1 MSALS
6 AWYLHHIQQAKESRA
21 KRSLFWLKPF
31 FARAMIATIS
41 TLIVATWWL
50 ALTRSIYLMLAFG
63 AILVIGILVPYVL
76 AMPMLYPRRSRL
88 TLTLTDLG
96 LTRWHEAHFFSTDG
110 VPLNGWFVPPDPQ
123 SNGATLVL
131 VHGLGANRE
140 QLLGQA
146 LTMIAKGYGVLLF
159 DLRNHGTSGSA
170 ITTLGYTEAEDVI
183 GAVRYVLSRP
193 EVNPMLIGLVGYSMG
208 GAAVLRAAT
217 RLPDLKA
224 IIVESTYTSL
234 EDNIAQ
240 GMVAKTGLPP
250 FPFAPIM
257 IWFGEHITGLR
268 IHQIRPIDDVARLK
282 QPILFIHGAQDKTVN
297 VSNSQRLYAAANNP
311 QGLYIVKNAG
321 HAELQRADPLGF
333 ERYVLGFLDR
343 TLRAEVPLLSLARPL
358 TRSRVDLSLLP

>member
-6 AWYLHHIQQAKESRA
+6 AWYLHHIQANESWA
-21 KRSLFWLKPF
+21 KRSLVLLKQF
-31 FARAMIATIS
+31 FALAMITAIG
-41 TLIVATWWL
+41 TLIAATFWL
-50 ALTRSIYLMLAFG
+50 ALTRSTYLVLAFC
-63 AILVIGILVPYVL
+63 AILIVGILVPYLL

-88 TLTLTDLG
+88 TLTPTDLG
-96 LTRWHEAHFFSTDG
+96 LTRWDEARFFSTDG
-110 VPLNGWFVPPDPQ
+110 VPLKGWFIPPDPQ
-123 SNGATLVL
+123 SNGATLVF

-146 LTMIAKGYGVLLF
+146 LTMIAKGYGALLF
-159 DLRNHGTSGSA
+159 DLRNHGTSGGT

-183 GAVRYVLSRP
+183 GAVNYVLSRP

-217 RLPDLKA
+217 RLPNLKA

-268 IHQIRPIDDVARLK
+268 IHQIRPIDDVVRLK

-321 HAELQRADPLGF
+321 HAELQRADPFGF
-333 ERYVLGFLDR
+333 ERYVLGFLDN
-343 TLRAEVPLLSLARPL
+343 TLHTEVPLLPLARPL
-358 TRSRVDLSLLP
+358 PSLSQVQ